1 MRIIFFGTPDFAVPS
16 LEALIESGEEI
27 VSVITQPDRVKG
39 RGHRLSQPPVKEC
52 ALSKGIPV
60 IQPSSIRTPDFY
72 EKISGLKPDAIVVV
86 AYGKIIPPSLLNLP
100 PLGCVNVH
108 ASLLPEYRGAAPI
121 QWAVINGEE
130 KTGITTMLM
139 DEGLD
144 TGDMLL
150 TEVVGIAEED
160 NAHTLARRLSQVGA
174 SLLIRTLTG
183 LRDKIIRPVP
193 QSGKATYAPPLKK
206 ENGRIKWSLSA
217 REIFNLVRGTYPWP
231 GAYCYLNGEKLHI
244 IKAKV
249 ADHSSKGTVGRI
261 EQISGSGVLVSTG
274 EGTLAVTEVKPEGKK
289 IMTAS
294 AFVNGRRLKAGVVFE
309 AV

>member
-1 MRIIFFGTPDFAVPS
+1 MRIIFFGTPEFAVPS
-16 LEALIESGEEI
+16 LQALIESGEEI

-39 RGHRLSQPPVKEC
+39 RGHRLSQPPVKEY

-60 IQPSSIRTPDFY
+60 IQPSSIRTPDFH
-72 EKISGLKPDAIVVV
+72 EKISGLMPDVIVVV
-86 AYGKIIPPSLLNLP
+86 AYGKILPPSLLNLP
-100 PLGCVNVH
+100 PHGCVNVH

-121 QWAVINGEE
+121 QWALINGEE
-130 KTGITTMLM
+130 KTGITTILM

-144 TGDMLL
+144 TGDTLL
-150 TEVVGIAEED
+150 TEEVGIAEED
-160 NAHTLARRLSQVGA
+160 NAYTLARRLSQIGA

-183 LRDKIIRPVP
+183 LKDKIIRPVP

-249 ADHSSKGTVGRI
+249 AEHSHKGTVGRI

-274 EGTLAVTEVKPEGKK
+274 KGTLAITEVKPEGKK

-294 AFVNGRRLKAGVVFE
+294 AFVNGRRLKEGVVF
-309 AV
+309 AAL